1 MIRASLCIALSI
13 AATACNRPANEEP
26 PPHPDFSDD
35 GAGVQRRVSAYLEGV
50 VPKVRT
56 CWSQLQG
63 EGAIATDMV
72 YRKSGREWTLDSVR
86 VTRSSLAKGQ
96 ETTAEQCLRDAA
108 RGSGFAMDANEA
120 LEQAAPTFVV
130 RLGWLIPLPAPET
143 ALTDDQVARLIGTG
157 GTGGVITVPGC
168 SNCVSNPNPP
178 YGLKCE
184 AKSSGSNVD
193 CEEISSNVC
202 ATTPR
207 ACMRGAFGG
216 TRGVIMF

>member
-1 MIRASLCIALSI
+1 MIRASLCIALAT
-13 AATACNRPANEEP
+13 AATACNRPGNEEP
-26 PPHPDFSDD
+26 PPLPDFSED
-35 GAGVQRRVSAYLEGV
+35 GAGVQRRVTQYLEGV

-72 YRKSGREWTLDSVR
+72 YRKSGSAWTLDSVR
-86 VTRSSLAKGQ
+86 VTRSTLAKGQ
-96 ETTAEQCLRDAA
+96 ETTAEQCLSDAA
-108 RGSGFAMDANEA
+108 RGSSFAVDANER
-120 LEQAAPTFVV
+120 LEQAASKFVV
-130 RLGWLIPLPAPET
+130 RLGWLIPLPPPNTE
-143 ALTDDQVARLIGTG
+143 LTKDQVARMI

-184 AKSSGSNVD
+184 SKSSGSNVD

-207 ACMRGAFGG
+207 ACMRGVFGG
-216 TRGVIMF
+216 SRGVIMF

>member
-13 AATACNRPANEEP
+13 ATIACNRPGNEEP

-50 VPKVRT
+50 VPKVKP

-72 YRKSGREWTLDSVR
+72 YRKSGRAWTLDSVR

-96 ETTAEQCLRDAA
+96 EATAEQCLREAT
-108 RGSGFAMDANEA
+108 RGTSFAVDANEA

-130 RLGWLIPLPAPET
+130 RLGWLIPLPEPGVELTPE
-143 ALTDDQVARLIGTG
+143 QVARMI

-184 AKSSGSNVD
+184 SKSSGSNVD

-207 ACMRGAFGG
+207 ACMSGVFGG
-216 TRGVIMF
+216 TRGVIMY